1 MGAQFRGIVEEG
13 QRAVDMDGE
22 IVPRRNNFAVLLL
35 GRIPR
40 GRDVGIWSEKYRQ
53 RLNVRLHPLPL
64 RIGAGKMAEHRSER
78 RWFWI
83 EQQRQMARLQ
93 LLSARR
99 DQSAEAILSDGIVQ
113 YRNPIFLEVL
123 RNVHVLSGRCARAH
137 VLSVAR
143 RV

>member
-22 IVPRRNNFAVLLL
+22 IIPRRNDFAVLLL
-35 GRIPR
+35 CRIPR
-40 GRDVGIWSEKYRQ
+40 GRDVGIRPKEYRQ
-53 RLNVRLHPLPL
+53 RLDVRLYPLPL
-64 RIGAGKMAEHRSER
+64 RVGAGKMAEHRSER

-99 DQSAEAILSDGIVQ
+99 GQRGEGL
-113 YRNPIFLEVL
+113 
-123 RNVHVLSGRCARAH
+123 
-137 VLSVAR
+137 
-143 RV
+143 